1 MMLLA
6 TFFPAS
12 ELPGGLLD
20 IKGEFLKIT
29 VDIVDL
35 VGLHLVMSRTSGK
48 AEVKFLVA
56 GVGWATAELIMTRFI
71 PLWVGARRTQR
82 LQDFDRGDH
91 QRGFRF
97 DFVGCSPPQISHHFR
112 NFSSLAQN
120 IPGTF
125 RRHRVIL
132 RLVIKE

>member
-20 IKGEFLKIT
+20 IKGEFLKVSYTSNGVAKALGMSNSRNVSPLKCPSIKISGKNLEFMTYLNKHCVCVSFQIT

-48 AEVKFLVA
+48 A
-56 GVGWATAELIMTRFI
+56 
-71 PLWVGARRTQR
+71 
-82 LQDFDRGDH
+82 
-91 QRGFRF
+91 
-97 DFVGCSPPQISHHFR
+97 
-112 NFSSLAQN
+112 
-120 IPGTF
+120 
-125 RRHRVIL
+125 
-132 RLVIKE
+132 